1 MEGRHPHVAGEDLP
15 HTRAQTT
22 TCRAR
27 VQARA
32 APAAGSPS
40 LGPRRGWSPRAER
53 GLPPLP
59 LLLAAEASCSL
70 PALAVGAWHIA
81 LCSRVLFKVQRVFS
95 QCLNKR
101 RFCGTENWL
110 RSDGDGGRS
119 GRSCGRLCQRRW
131 QPPLHNARALP
142 STARSPLLS
151 ACGELEKSELIHAI
165 SFSGNILCSN

>member
-1 MEGRHPHVAGEDLP
+1 MEGRHPHVVGEDLP

-40 LGPRRGWSPRAER
+40 LGLRRGWSPRAER

-81 LCSRVLFKVQRVFS
+81 SCSRVLFKVQKSVFAVLE
-95 QCLNKR
+95 QETFLWHGELAWKR
-101 RFCGTENWL
+101 RGW
-110 RSDGDGGRS
+110 GRS
-119 GRSCGRLCQRRW
+119 GRSCGRLCQRCW
-131 QPPLHNARALP
+131 QPPLHNAHALP

>member
-32 APAAGSPS
+32 APAAGRGLAP
-40 LGPRRGWSPRAER
+40 LTQHWDCAGAGPRAAER

-59 LLLAAEASCSL
+59 LLLAAKASCSL

-110 RSDGDGGRS
+110 RSDGDRGRS
-119 GRSCGRLCQRRW
+119 GRSCRRLCQRR
-131 QPPLHNARALP
+131 
-142 STARSPLLS
+142 
-151 ACGELEKSELIHAI
+151 
-165 SFSGNILCSN
+165 

>member
-40 LGPRRGWSPRAER
+40 LGLRRGWSPRAER

-81 LCSRVLFKVQRVFS
+81 SCSRVLFKVQRVFS

-110 RSDGDGGRS
+110 GSDGDGGEVGEAAGAS
-119 GRSCGRLCQRRW
+119 APCTMPVPCPA
-131 QPPLHNARALP
+131 QPAPLSSLP
-142 STARSPLLS
+142 VESLK
-151 ACGELEKSELIHAI
+151 KSELIHAI